1 MTRAEDRQTG
11 VAESLLVTPAPCN
24 LKVDVEPGQN
34 EVTEQIAALESLS
47 LTELRKRWSRSFN
60 ASVPRG
66 LSQDMLI
73 RGIAYKIQEK
83 AYGGLSQAMK
93 RKLNAIAKQIDDGD
107 LRGFDSGPALKSGA
121 KLIREWQAQTYTVTV
136 LDDGFEYNGKRYGSL
151 SMIAR
156 EITGVRWSGPRFF
169 GLKKEKVDA

>member
-1 MTRAEDRQTG
+1 MNVISQTNDIDRQI
-11 VAESLLVTPAPCN
+11 AELDNLPLL
-24 LKVDVEPGQN
+24 
-34 EVTEQIAALESLS
+34 
-47 LTELRKRWSRSFN
+47 ELRKRWTRMFN
-60 ASVPRG
+60 ASVPKG

-83 AYGGLSQAMK
+83 AYGGLSQSMK
-93 RKLNAIAKQIDDGD
+93 RKLNTIAKQIDGD
-107 LRGFDSGPALKSGA
+107 DRGGLDTGPALKPGA

>member
-1 MTRAEDRQTG
+1 MTHVEDMQTE
-11 VAESLLVTPAPCN
+11 VAENLLAIPAPCN
-24 LKVDVEPGQN
+24 LKIVIESGQN
-34 EVTEQIAALESLS
+34 EVTKQIAMLESLC
-47 LTELRKRWSRSFN
+47 LAELRKRWTRMFS

-93 RKLNAIAKQIDDGD
+93 RKLNTVAKQIDGD
-107 LRGFDSGPALKSGA
+107 DRGGLVTGPALKSGA

>member
-1 MTRAEDRQTG
+1 MPPASSNSETNIDPKPND
-11 VAESLLVTPAPCN
+11 VA
-24 LKVDVEPGQN
+24 
-34 EVTEQIAALESLS
+34 EQIAALESLS

-60 ASVPRG
+60 ASVPKG

-107 LRGFDSGPALKSGA
+107 LRGFDPEPALKPGV
-121 KLIREWQAQTYTVTV
+121 KLIREWQAQTYMVTV

-169 GLKKEKVDA
+169 GLKKGKVDA

>member
-1 MTRAEDRQTG
+1 MTRAEARRGRDAEELSVPLASCNSETNIDPKPNN
-11 VAESLLVTPAPCN
+11 VA
-24 LKVDVEPGQN
+24 
-34 EVTEQIAALESLS
+34 EQIAALENINLA
-47 LTELRKRWSRSFN
+47 ELRKRWTRMFG
-60 ASVPRG
+60 ASVPKG

-107 LRGFDSGPALKSGA
+107 LRGFDTGPALKSGA
-121 KLIREWQAQTYTVTV
+121 KLIREWQAQTYQVTV
-136 LDDGFEYNGKRYGSL
+136 LDDGFEFNGNRYRSL

-156 EITGVRWSGPRFF
+156 EITGVRWSGPKFF

>member
-1 MTRAEDRQTG
+1 
-11 VAESLLVTPAPCN
+11 
-24 LKVDVEPGQN
+24 
-34 EVTEQIAALESLS
+34 
-47 LTELRKRWSRSFN
+47 
-60 ASVPRG
+60 

-83 AYGGLSQAMK
+83 AYGGLSQSMK
-93 RKLNAIAKQIDDGD
+93 RKLNTIAKQIDGD
-107 LRGFDSGPALKSGA
+107 DRSGFDPGPALKPGA

-136 LDDGFEYNGKRYGSL
+136 LDDGFEYDGKRYGSL

>member
-1 MTRAEDRQTG
+1 M
-11 VAESLLVTPAPCN
+11 TPAPCN
-24 LKVDVEPGQN
+24 LKVDVEPEPN
-34 EVTEQIAALESLS
+34 EVIEQIAALENINLA
-47 LTELRKRWSRSFN
+47 ELRKRWTRMFN
-60 ASVPRG
+60 ASVPKG

-83 AYGGLSQAMK
+83 AYGGLSQSMK
-93 RKLNAIAKQIDDGD
+93 RKLNTIAKQIDGD
-107 LRGFDSGPALKSGA
+107 DRSGFDPGPALKPGA

-136 LDDGFEYNGKRYGSL
+136 LDDGFEYDGKRYGSL